1 MTAAPQASTAEELS
15 DAAIIE
21 RSRNDPECF
30 AAVFD
35 RYYFQIHGFAAQRL
49 GPSLADDVAAET
61 FLIAF
66 DHRAR
71 PQTDAPSHAA
81 YTAAREALVR
91 HAVASAAPARRD
103 RRFLPSRTR
112 ILLAASAALAAG
124 AAAVTVVVAGPAGA
138 PAVTSAVSA
147 GPTTVVQRSGRQ
159 ILLAAATAAAAAPE
173 ESGAYWYVKTVY
185 TDTKAEHEAE
195 TVSVETWTRR
205 DGRSWVRRSWTGE
218 VEKNDGDH
226 GHWTDGFDLEGTR
239 LSYEQIQALP
249 TDPDDLMAWLTEH
262 ATGVLSEEAARYVPM
277 LDVLSR
283 MPAPPEVREAAFR
296 ALAALPNVR
305 SLGTADGGES
315 LVVSLSDGQL
325 RLVVDVEAARLR
337 ESAFTSA
344 ATKPGKNGASLVEKA
359 EWTDDLPETA
369 H

>member
-1 MTAAPQASTAEELS
+1 M
-15 DAAIIE
+15 
-21 RSRNDPECF
+21 
-30 AAVFD
+30 
-35 RYYFQIHGFAAQRL
+35 
-49 GPSLADDVAAET
+49 DDLEM
-61 FLIAF
+61 L
-66 DHRAR
+66 HEAR
-71 PQTDAPSHAA
+71 PRPAAPSHAA
-81 YTAAREALVR
+81 HTAAREALVR
-91 HAVASAAPARRD
+91 HAVASPAAPARRD

-173 ESGAYWYVKTVY
+173 EPGAYWYVKTVN
-185 TDTKAEHEAE
+185 TDTVPGQEPA
-195 TVSVETWTRR
+195 TSSVETWTAR
-205 DGRSWVRRSWTGE
+205 DGRSWVRRSGKGE
-218 VEKNDGDH
+218 VEKNDGGH

-239 LSYEQIQALP
+239 LSYEQIQGLP
-249 TDPDDLMAWLTEH
+249 TGPDDLVAWLTEH
-262 ATGVLSEEAARYVPM
+262 ATGVLNEEAARYVPL

-296 ALAALPNVR
+296 ALAALPDVR

-315 LVVSLSDGQL
+315 LLLKVSDGEIK
-325 RLVVDVEAARLR
+325 LVVDVEAARLR
-337 ESAFTSA
+337 ESAFTPAS
-344 ATKPGKNGASLVEKA
+344 TKPGKDGAIRTEKA